1 MTRIDRQRNVGVWAG
16 VMNTMEDTLPH
27 REVDRIHRNVYLLL
41 QSPVQLS
48 VVNPNREM
56 IFAVNPNREVSGSE
70 TQEEEHVTLKRFL
83 NTVQGGN
90 VTAHAI
96 FSREFLNPL
105 YDDMRARGRGLVNN
119 QANLAVRSA
128 TDDATFSAVRHAQYL
143 DEVHPALDK
152 FVDGVDVG

>member
-1 MTRIDRQRNVGVWAG
+1 
-16 VMNTMEDTLPH
+16 
-27 REVDRIHRNVYLLL
+27 LLL

-48 VVNPNREM
+48 VVNPNREV
-56 IFAVNPNREVSGSE
+56 IFAVNPNRDVDEK
-70 TQEEEHVTLKRFL
+70 HVTLNQFL

-96 FSREFLNPL
+96 FSRKFLNPL
-105 YDDMRARGRGLVNN
+105 YDNMRARGRGLVNN

-143 DEVHPALDK
+143 DEVHPSLDK